1 MNNIGDRIIE
11 IRKSKNLSQE
21 EFGQVIG
28 LSRSQIGCYEKNL
41 RNVSDRAIRDIC
53 LNFNINEN
61 WLRTGKGD
69 KYVIPNEIDEL
80 SKLLADISTSDNSQI
95 HSIISKLLQL
105 DEKYLDLIEN
115 LIDTLNEK
123 KEQ

>member
-1 MNNIGDRIIE
+1 MNIGDRIIE

-21 EFGQVIG
+21 EFGQIIG

-53 LNFNINEN
+53 LHFNINEN
-61 WLRTGKGD
+61 WLRTGNGN
-69 KYVIPNEIDEL
+69 KYIIPNEINEL
-80 SKLLADISTSDNSQI
+80 SKILAEISTTNNSQI
-95 HSIISKLLQL
+95 HSIISKLLKL

>member
-53 LNFNINEN
+53 LHFNINEN
-61 WLRTGKGD
+61 WLKTGTGD
-69 KYVIPNEIDEL
+69 KYEIPNEINEL
-80 SKLLADISTSDNSQI
+80 SKLLADISALNDPRLN
-95 HSIISKLLQL
+95 SIIKKLSEL

-115 LIDTLNEK
+115 LIDALNEK

>member
-1 MNNIGDRIIE
+1 MSNIGDRIIE

-41 RNVSDRAIRDIC
+41 RNVSDRSIRDIC
-53 LNFNINEN
+53 SNFNINET
-61 WLRTGKGD
+61 WLRTGEGD
-69 KYVIPNEIDEL
+69 KNEIPVKIDEL
-80 SKLLADISTSDNSQI
+80 SSILADISINGDTRLI
-95 HSIISKLLQL
+95 SIIKKLSEL

-115 LIDTLNEK
+115 LIDALNEK

>member
-1 MNNIGDRIIE
+1 MSIGNRIIE

-21 EFGQVIG
+21 EFGQIIG

-53 LNFNINEN
+53 LHFNINET
-61 WLRTGKGD
+61 WLRTGNGD
-69 KYVIPNEIDEL
+69 KYIIPNEINEL
-80 SKLLADISTSDNSQI
+80 SKILAEISTTDNLQI